1 MFQKVLVPVDIL
13 EPSFSRKAIASVEAL
28 IKANDGEMRLI
39 YVSTVIT
46 PMVGEFLPP
55 AYDQESQ
62 AEAKMKLEAQAQ
74 SVTLPKDKVSTVVRL
89 GGIYHEILDE
99 ARSFGADLIV
109 VGSHHPTMA
118 TYLLGSNAASI
129 VRHAQCSVLVI
140 R

>member
-39 YVSTVIT
+39 YVSAVIT